1 MEKNTLC
8 LFYHIH
14 LNSYLGC
21 QASRHVRGLWLHQ
34 GFREMAKIQLDLYL
48 CLWESIGKLC

>member
-21 QASRHVRGLWLHQ
+21 QASRHVRGLWLRQ
-34 GFREMAKIQLDLYL
+34 DFREMAKIQLDLYL

>member
-14 LNSYLGC
+14 LNRYLGC

-34 GFREMAKIQLDLYL
+34 DFREMAKIQLDLYL